1 VRDVRHPLRA
11 HRPYLLIT
19 VIPYHT
25 QPIPLPM
32 KPIILPDHIRRP
44 SGSMKTVCVTA
55 CLTALGIPVDAFQ
68 STSTRKNVTAYHGV
82 IRRHGFALRSRKSS
96 IPRNAS
102 VGRARRAIASFNDPI
117 GTVYIVRVQGHLL
130 LVDDRGATIV
140 DTSPRQRDRRQ
151 VVEIH
156 AVWSK

>member
-1 VRDVRHPLRA
+1 
-11 HRPYLLIT
+11 
-19 VIPYHT
+19 
-25 QPIPLPM
+25 M

-44 SGSMKTVCVTA
+44 SGSCKTICVTA

-82 IRRHGFALRSRKSS
+82 IRWHGFALRSRKSS

-140 DTSPRQRDRRQ
+140 DTAPRQRDRRPVIQ
-151 VVEIH
+151 IH